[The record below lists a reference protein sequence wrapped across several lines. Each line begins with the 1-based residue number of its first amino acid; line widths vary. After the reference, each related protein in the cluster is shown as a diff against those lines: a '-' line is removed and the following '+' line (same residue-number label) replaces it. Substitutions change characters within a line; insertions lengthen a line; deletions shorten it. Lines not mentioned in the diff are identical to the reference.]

1 MIRVK
6 DKPVTEPRAKPVT
19 RVVTPRQSVTVGVT
33 HCPTCGQKVVKK
45 HASAAERQRAYR
57 ERKKKEHV
65 SVTEALTDS
74 RPPRRPSLPRSSS
87 ASWGGSGE

>member
-6 DKPVTEPRAKPVT
+6 DKPAGPRAKSVT

-57 ERKKKEHV
+57 ERK
-65 SVTEALTDS
+65 
-74 RPPRRPSLPRSSS
+74 RSTK
-87 ASWGGSGE
+87 